1 MADKVHVLK
10 IRRYQF
16 LFRKIQVPYQD
27 GFLDMVIYK
36 TDDGARVISSMEDF
50 EKYAKDKAYSYDKQW
65 DAHRTANRQN
75 FKESNYGFNRVR

>member
-1 MADKVHVLK
+1 MEEDEVHVLK

-16 LFRKIQVPYQD
+16 LYRKIQVPFQD
-27 GFLDMVIYK
+27 GFRDAVIYK
-36 TDDGARVISSMEDF
+36 RDDGAMVLSSMEDF

-75 FKESNYGFNRVR
+75 FK

>member
-1 MADKVHVLK
+1 MEEDELHVLK

-16 LFRKIQVPYQD
+16 LYRIIQEPFQD
-27 GFLDMVIYK
+27 GFRDIVIYK
-36 TDDGARVISSMEDF
+36 RDDGAMVLSSMEDF

-75 FKESNYGFNRVR
+75 FK

>member
-16 LFRKIQVPYQD
+16 LYRKIQVPFQN
-27 GFLDMVIYK
+27 GFRDMVIYK
-36 TDDGARVISSMEDF
+36 TEDGARVISSMEDF
-50 EKYAKDKAYSYDKQW
+50 ETYAKNKAYSYDKQW
-65 DAHRTANRQN
+65 DDRRTANRQK